1 MKDGKNPH
9 QFITTESNNDMTT
22 LRQIFVDR
30 LKNAGM
36 IRTPR
41 VEAAFRAVPR
51 HMFVPD
57 TDRETAYQDAH
68 IVTRWQGDTPISS
81 CSQPSITAMMLE
93 MLDLQPG
100 QRILEIGAGTGYAA
114 ALMAHIVGETGKVIT
129 IDLDEDIVDSALKHL
144 QAAGVNNVQVIC
156 HDGVQGWQKAAP
168 YDRVILTV
176 ASADIAPAWRE
187 QLRTGGRM
195 VLPFQLT
202 AFQSELAT
210 PPDQLLL
217 ALKQTSTCLESIDIR
232 PCFFMTLRGA
242 SATQLTGPIAL
253 TAEADITCVTTTE
266 IDPRKAF
273 MSLNNPPQ
281 DETTSVPVTFPELG
295 GLRLWLALRELCY
308 CELSVKGNAASTS
321 TIPPLLRRT
330 DTFIAT
336 TGLYEQS
343 TWCLLGLEEDTSQT
357 TDRKR
362 PFRLTI
368 RRFGPDNTL
377 AQRLQAQIIAWESAG
392 RPLAWNTNGT
402 MEHLQLRA
410 YSLEAGC
417 IPQAHEI
424 LLTRQWTQFVIT
436 PQLHRTG

>member
-1 MKDGKNPH
+1 MKDGKNSH
-9 QFITTESNNDMTT
+9 QFITTESNNDITT

-57 TDRETAYQDAH
+57 TDRETAYQDAY

-129 IDLDEDIVDSALKHL
+129 IDLDEDIVDSALIHL
-144 QAAGVNNVQVIC
+144 QAAGVNNVQIV
-156 HDGVQGWQKAAP
+156 
-168 YDRVILTV
+168 
-176 ASADIAPAWRE
+176 
-187 QLRTGGRM
+187 
-195 VLPFQLT
+195 
-202 AFQSELAT
+202 
-210 PPDQLLL
+210 
-217 ALKQTSTCLESIDIR
+217 
-232 PCFFMTLRGA
+232 
-242 SATQLTGPIAL
+242 
-253 TAEADITCVTTTE
+253 
-266 IDPRKAF
+266 
-273 MSLNNPPQ
+273 
-281 DETTSVPVTFPELG
+281 

-343 TWCLLGLEEDTSQT
+343 TWCLLGLGEDTTQT
-357 TDRKR
+357 ADRKR
-362 PFRLTI
+362 PFRLMI

-377 AQRLQAQIIAWESAG
+377 AQRLQAQVIAWESAG
-392 RPLAWNTNGT
+392 RPLVWNTNKT